1 MRNYAAQQERDPSNR
16 IVAPR
21 VEHFNTESNPIQV
34 DSDSDDE
41 STCSFHTAPSSPRE
55 EDNNNHELELELE
68 IAKLAE
74 NVERN
79 NRTIGDIRAEIVDLE
94 KQKSDL
100 NLEIL
105 ESKVRS
111 SISTRKRTAQRE
123 IPKTTQAPINQSNL
137 ANFTNTG
144 SNKQVPPVPPQIGI
158 NKSLAD
164 TTKNKG
170 KERAHSLQPSPL
182 RHHIPIESHS
192 HTRPKQSV
200 SPVATPQ
207 RVIVQP
213 TLQKQR
219 NNTNSTNSTNSTIL
233 AQNNMENAKVID
245 FFRLMKLQLL

>member
-16 IVAPR
+16 IAAPR
-21 VEHFNTESNPIQV
+21 VEHFNTEANPIQV

-41 STCSFHTAPSSPRE
+41 STCSFHTAPSSPHE
-55 EDNNNHELELELE
+55 EDNNNNELELELE
-68 IAKLAE
+68 IAKLTE
-74 NVERN
+74 NIERN

-123 IPKTTQAPINQSNL
+123 IPKTAQASINQ
-137 ANFTNTG
+137 ANTG
-144 SNKQVPPVPPQIGI
+144 SNKQVPQIGI

-170 KERAHSLQPSPL
+170 KERAHPLQPSPL
-182 RHHIPIESHS
+182 RHPIESHS
-192 HTRPKQSV
+192 HTRPTQSV

-207 RVIVQP
+207 HVIVQP
-213 TLQKQR
+213 TSQRQR
-219 NNTNSTNSTNSTIL
+219 NNTNSAIL
-233 AQNNMENAKVID
+233 TQNNMENAKVID
-245 FFRLMKLQLL
+245 FFRLMKLHLL